1 MIQLRRMVAEHLTV
15 VFVGL
20 VLSSLSGFLISF
32 TPSLFT
38 FQFAIALQSR
48 KANVCFPSPSH
59 QACSCC
65 PSVCKRVSMAELDWR
80 TYTSLEALLH
90 NRNAFDRDEDIA

>member
-1 MIQLRRMVAEHLTV
+1 MVAEDLTV

-20 VLSSLSGFLISF
+20 VLSSLSGFMISF
-32 TPSLFT
+32 TLSLFT

-48 KANVCFPSPSH
+48 KANVSFPFQSR

-65 PSVCKRVSMAELDWR
+65 PSVRKRVSTAELDRR
-80 TYTSLEALLH
+80 TYTSLEALL
-90 NRNAFDRDEDIA
+90 NNQNAFDRDEDIA